1 MSGGWRT
8 SSCALLP
15 WRRRFAS
22 RIVLLSLAAGLALT
36 GCAGVIPTTTPSAL
50 RGGDPRGGAVAFES
64 VEGVPTEV
72 FHRFVKTL
80 NEEAVARQIAVAARG
95 SEASYRIR
103 SYLALDAAHGAID
116 WAWDVYDSEQHRVLR
131 LNGAE
136 TVGTQRAWAAADDR
150 LLRRIAQTGL
160 QQLAAFLATGPAA
173 PGNGPAAPS
182 SSPGGAAVAFASER

>member
-1 MSGGWRT
+1 
-8 SSCALLP
+8 
-15 WRRRFAS
+15 
-22 RIVLLSLAAGLALT
+22 LLSLATGLTLA
-36 GCAGVIPTTTPSAL
+36 GCAGVIPTATPSAL
-50 RGGDPRGGAVAFES
+50 RGGDPRGGAVTFES

-80 NEEAVARQIAVAARG
+80 NEEAAARQIAVAARG
-95 SEASYRIR
+95 TEASYRIR
-103 SYLALDAAHGAID
+103 SYLALDGAHGAID

-136 TVGTQRAWAAADDR
+136 TAGTQRAWAAADDR

-173 PGNGPAAPS
+173 PGNGPASPTPS
-182 SSPGGAAVAFASER
+182 GAAVAFASER